1 MLQDKIAIVTGAASG
16 IGYAVAQAL
25 CQEKAQVV
33 MVDVNEPLLA
43 EAAHALGGI
52 PLVANLTRREDCRR
66 VVEFTAEKYG
76 RVDILANVAGVQ
88 HVCPIEDFPEDKWDF
103 IISLMLTAPFLLTR
117 YCWPYMKENGWG
129 RIINMSSIHGLVA
142 SEFKSAYVSA
152 KHGLVGFTKTA
163 AMEGGPLGITCNA
176 ICPAYVMTP
185 LVEKQIAAQAQTH
198 GIPEEKV
205 ITDIMLSK
213 AAIKKMVPAE
223 NVGAIVKFLCSDA
236 ADAITVIAL
245 PIDGGWTAN

>member
-1 MLQDKIAIVTGAASG
+1 MLENKVAIVTGAASG

-25 CQEKAQVV
+25 REEGAQVV
-33 MVDVNEPLLA
+33 MADVNEALLT
-43 EAAHALGGI
+43 EAARKIGGI
-52 PLVANLTRREDCRR
+52 AFVGNLTQREDCRKL
-66 VVEFTAEKYG
+66 VDFTVSQCG
-76 RVDILANVAGVQ
+76 GVDILANVAGIQ
-88 HVCPIEDFPEDKWDF
+88 HVCPIEEFPEDKWDF

-117 YCWPYMKENGWG
+117 YCWPYMKEKGWG

-152 KHGLVGFTKTA
+152 KHGLIGLTKTA
-163 AMEGGPLGITCNA
+163 GMEGGPLGITCNA

-198 GIPEEKV
+198 GIPEDKV

-236 ADAITVIAL
+236 ADAITGIAL

>member
-1 MLQDKIAIVTGAASG
+1 MLNDKIAIVTGAASG

-25 CQEKAQVV
+25 RQEGAQVV
-33 MVDVNEPLLA
+33 MADVNEALLRESA
-43 EAAHALGGI
+43 RKLGGV
-52 PLVANLTRREDCRR
+52 PFVGNLTKREDCRQL
-66 VVEFTAEKYG
+66 VDFTAQRFG
-76 RVDILANVAGVQ
+76 RIDILANVAGVQ
-88 HVCPIEDFPEDKWDF
+88 HVCPIEEFPEDKWDF
-103 IISLMLTAPFLLTR
+103 IISLMLTAPLLTR

-152 KHGLVGFTKTA
+152 KHGLIGFTKTA
-163 AMEGGPLGITCNA
+163 AMEGGSLGITCNA

-198 GIPEEKV
+198 GIPEDKV
-205 ITDIMLSK
+205 ISDIMLSK

-223 NVGAIVKFLCSDA
+223 NIGAIVKFLCSDA
-236 ADAITVIAL
+236 ADSITGIAL

>member
-1 MLQDKIAIVTGAASG
+1 MLFEKTAIVTGAASG

-25 CQEKAQVV
+25 RQEGAQVV
-33 MVDVNEPLLA
+33 MADVNEALLIESA
-43 EAAHALGGI
+43 RELGGV
-52 PLVANLTRREDCRR
+52 PFVGNLTRREDCRR
-66 VVEFTAEKYG
+66 LVEFTLERFG
-76 RVDILANVAGVQ
+76 GVDILANVAGVQ
-88 HVCPIEDFPEDKWDF
+88 HVCPIEEFPEDQWDF

-117 YCWPYMKENGWG
+117 YCWPYMKEKGWG

-163 AMEGGPLGITCNA
+163 AMEGGPQGITCNA

-205 ITDIMLSK
+205 ISDIMLSK

-223 NVGAIVKFLCSDA
+223 NIGTIVKFLCSDA
-236 ADAITVIAL
+236 AASITGIAL

>member
-1 MLQDKIAIVTGAASG
+1 MLFEKTAIVTGAASG
-16 IGYAVAQAL
+16 IGYAVAKAL
-25 CQEKAQVV
+25 RQEGAQVV
-33 MVDVNEPLLA
+33 MADVNEALLIESA
-43 EAAHALGGI
+43 RELGGV
-52 PLVANLTRREDCRR
+52 PFVGNLTRREDCRR
-66 VVEFTAEKYG
+66 LVEFTVERFG
-76 RVDILANVAGVQ
+76 GVDILANVAGVQ
-88 HVCPIEDFPEDKWDF
+88 HVCPIEEFPEDKWDF

-117 YCWPYMKENGWG
+117 YCWPYMKEKGWG

-142 SEFKSAYVSA
+142 S
-152 KHGLVGFTKTA
+152 A
-163 AMEGGPLGITCNA
+163 AMEGGPQGITCNA

-205 ITDIMLSK
+205 ISDIMLSK

-223 NVGAIVKFLCSDA
+223 NIGAIVKFLCSDA
-236 ADAITVIAL
+236 AASITGIAL

>member
-1 MLQDKIAIVTGAASG
+1 MRDNVRK
-16 IGYAVAQAL
+16 
-25 CQEKAQVV
+25 E
-33 MVDVNEPLLA
+33 A
-43 EAAHALGGI
+43 EAA
-52 PLVANLTRREDCRR
+52 
-66 VVEFTAEKYG
+66 
-76 RVDILANVAGVQ
+76 NVGYVNASAQGLHNEIQGVQ
-88 HVCPIEDFPEDKWDF
+88 QSLTDDIKKVGAGAAALAGLHPQDYDPEDKWDF

-152 KHGLVGFTKTA
+152 KHGLIGFTKTA
-163 AMEGGPLGITCNA
+163 AMEGGSLGITCNA

-198 GIPEEKV
+198 GIPEDKV
-205 ITDIMLSK
+205 ISDIMLSK

-223 NVGAIVKFLCSDA
+223 NIGAIVKFLCSDA
-236 ADAITVIAL
+236 ADSITGIAL

>member
-1 MLQDKIAIVTGAASG
+1 
-16 IGYAVAQAL
+16 
-25 CQEKAQVV
+25 
-33 MVDVNEPLLA
+33 
-43 EAAHALGGI
+43 
-52 PLVANLTRREDCRR
+52 
-66 VVEFTAEKYG
+66 
-76 RVDILANVAGVQ
+76 VDILANVAGVQ
-88 HVCPIEDFPEDKWDF
+88 HVCPIEEFPEDKWDF

-117 YCWPYMKENGWG
+117 YCWPYMKEKGWG

-163 AMEGGPLGITCNA
+163 AMEGGPQGITCNA

-205 ITDIMLSK
+205 ISDIMLSK

-223 NVGAIVKFLCSDA
+223 NIGAIVKFLCSDA
-236 ADAITVIAL
+236 AASITGIAL

>member
-1 MLQDKIAIVTGAASG
+1 MLNDKIAIVTGAASG

-25 CQEKAQVV
+25 RQEGAQVV
-33 MVDVNEPLLA
+33 MADVNEALLRESA
-43 EAAHALGGI
+43 RKLGGV
-52 PLVANLTRREDCRR
+52 PFVGNLTKREDCRQL
-66 VVEFTAEKYG
+66 VDFTAQRFG
-76 RVDILANVAGVQ
+76 RIDILANVAGVQ
-88 HVCPIEDFPEDKWDF
+88 HVCPIEEFPEDKWDF

-129 RIINMSSIHGLVA
+129 RMSSIHGLVA

-152 KHGLVGFTKTA
+152 KHGLIGFTKTA
-163 AMEGGPLGITCNA
+163 AMEGGSLGITCNA

-198 GIPEEKV
+198 GIPEDKV
-205 ITDIMLSK
+205 ISDIMLSK

-223 NVGAIVKFLCSDA
+223 NIGAIVKFLCSDA
-236 ADAITVIAL
+236 ADSITGIAL